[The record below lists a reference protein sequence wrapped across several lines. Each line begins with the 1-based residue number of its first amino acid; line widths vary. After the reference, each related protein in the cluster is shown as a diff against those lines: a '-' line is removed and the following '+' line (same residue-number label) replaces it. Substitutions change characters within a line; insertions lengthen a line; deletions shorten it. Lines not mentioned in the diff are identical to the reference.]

1 MITRL
6 TIENYALI
14 RKLEIDFH
22 SGFNVITGETG
33 AGKSILVGAISL
45 LLGQRADGGVLYD
58 ASQKCIIEGFFAISD
73 LPIQSLFV
81 EYDLDYDIA
90 LIIRREITPQ
100 GKSRA
105 FINDT
110 PVTLNAL
117 KAFAERLIDIHSQHH
132 SLLLNESLFQLSL
145 VDQFA
150 GNSRMIEEYS
160 EHYQSYLAT
169 KKNLEKLKAL
179 EQKAI
184 ADKDYFSF
192 LFEEIAEVNPQSGE
206 EITLDEELNLLTHAE
221 AIKSA
226 LYKVNELLL
235 AKDFSILNQLG
246 EVKNSLTA
254 IHHYYP
260 QSGELLSRIE
270 SCYIELKDIAE
281 ESLSNADDVS
291 TDASQLELVSQR
303 LDMLNK
309 LFLKHRIATADELIV
324 IRDGFDEK
332 LNAIASL
339 DSEISKL
346 TDELKATKHQLE
358 TAAQKLTASRQQ
370 QCEPMSSEIKSVLSQ
385 LGMKDAEISI
395 EVSPK
400 PSYSP
405 NGMDDVQFLF
415 SANRGQ
421 SLKPIDK
428 VASGGEIS
436 RLMLAIKSLI
446 HTRKLIPI
454 AIFDE
459 IDTGVSGD
467 VAAKVGNIL
476 AKMSKNMQVIAISH
490 LPQIAAKADNHFW
503 VYKETR
509 ENSTLS
515 NIKLLSHNER
525 VDEIAQMI
533 SGEQISDAA
542 IATAQNLLNEK

>member
-14 RKLEIDFH
+14 RKLEIDFN

-45 LLGQRADGGVLYD
+45 LFGQRADGGVLFD
-58 ASQKCIIEGFFAISD
+58 VSQKCIIEGFFTIAD
-73 LPIQSLFV
+73 LPIQPLF
-81 EYDLDYDIA
+81 EEFDLDYDLT

-150 GNSRMIEEYS
+150 GNGAILVQYS
-160 EHYQSYLAT
+160 NLYQDYVGL
-169 KKNLEKLKAL
+169 KKALDNLKAE
-179 EQKAI
+179 EQKSI
-184 ADKDYFSF
+184 ADRDYFSF
-192 LFEEIAEVNPQSGE
+192 LFEEIAEVNPQPGE
-206 EITLDEELNLLTHAE
+206 EVVLEEELNLLTHAE

-226 LYKVNELLL
+226 LYRVNDLLL
-235 AKDFSILNQLG
+235 ESDFSILNQLG
-246 EVKNSLTA
+246 EVKNSLSA
-254 IHHYYP
+254 IRSYHP

-270 SCYIELKDIAE
+270 SCHIELKDIAE
-281 ESLSNADDVS
+281 ESLSSAEEVS
-291 TDASQLELVSQR
+291 TDASKLEQVSQR
-303 LDMLNK
+303 LDILNK
-309 LFLKHRIATADELIV
+309 LFLKHRITTADELIV
-324 IRDGFDEK
+324 IKNEFDDK

-339 DSEISKL
+339 DSEISRLAGELSQTEKQLEIATKKL
-346 TDELKATKHQLE
+346 TT
-358 TAAQKLTASRQQ
+358 TRQQ

-385 LGMKDAEISI
+385 LGMKDAEITI
-395 EVSPK
+395 EIAPK
-400 PSYSP
+400 STYSP
-405 NGMDDVQFLF
+405 NGRDDVRFLF

-421 SLKPIDK
+421 TPKSIDK

-476 AKMSKNMQVIAISH
+476 AKMSHNMQIIAITH

-503 VYKETR
+503 VYKETL

-515 NIKLLSHNER
+515 NIKLLSRSER
-525 VDEIAQMI
+525 IDEIAQMI

-542 IATAQNLLNEK
+542 IATAHNLLNEK

>member
-14 RKLEIDFH
+14 RKLEIDFN

-45 LLGQRADGGVLYD
+45 LFGQRADGGVLFD
-58 ASQKCIIEGFFAISD
+58 ASQKCIIEGFFTIAD
-73 LPIQSLFV
+73 LSIQPLFD
-81 EYDLDYDIA
+81 EYDLDYDLA

-150 GNSRMIEEYS
+150 GNSAIMEQYS
-160 EHYQSYLAT
+160 NHYQHYVSLNKTLA
-169 KKNLEKLKAL
+169 NLKTE
-179 EQKAI
+179 EQKAV
-184 ADKDYFSF
+184 ADRDYFSF

-206 EITLDEELNLLTHAE
+206 EVSLEEELNLLTHAE

-226 LYKVNELLL
+226 LYKVNDLLL
-235 AKDFSILNQLG
+235 ESDFSILNQLA
-246 EVKNSLTA
+246 EVKNSLAA

-281 ESLSNADDVS
+281 ESLSSAEEVS
-291 TDASQLELVSQR
+291 TDASKLEQVSQR
-303 LDMLNK
+303 LDILNK
-309 LFLKHRIATADELIV
+309 LFLKHRISTADELIV
-324 IRDGFDEK
+324 IKKEFDLK

-339 DSEISKL
+339 DSEISRVAEELKQTEQQMEISASKL
-346 TDELKATKHQLE
+346 T
-358 TAAQKLTASRQQ
+358 TARQQ
-370 QCEPMSSEIKSVLSQ
+370 QCMPMSYEIKTVLSQ
-385 LGMKDAEISI
+385 LGMKDAEITI
-395 EVSPK
+395 EIAAKSV
-400 PSYSP
+400 YSP
-405 NGMDDVQFLF
+405 NGRDDVRFLF

-421 SLKPIDK
+421 SPKSIDK

-476 AKMSKNMQVIAISH
+476 AKMSHNMQIIAITH

-503 VYKETR
+503 VYKETLG
-509 ENSTLS
+509 NNTLS
-515 NIKLLSHNER
+515 NIKLLSHPER

-533 SGEQISDAA
+533 SGEQISEAA

>member
-14 RKLEIDFH
+14 RKLEIDFN

-45 LLGQRADGGVLYD
+45 LFGQRADGGVLFD
-58 ASQKCIIEGFFAISD
+58 AAQKCIIEGFFTIAD
-73 LPIQSLFV
+73 LPIQPLFD
-81 EYDLDYDIA
+81 EFDLDYDLT

-150 GNSRMIEEYS
+150 GNGAII
-160 EHYQSYLAT
+160 EHYSSHYQHYVGL
-169 KKNLEKLKAL
+169 KKTLDNLKAE
-179 EQKAI
+179 EQKAV
-184 ADKDYFSF
+184 ADRDYYSY
-192 LFEEIAEVNPQSGE
+192 LFEEIAEVNPLSGE
-206 EITLDEELNLLTHAE
+206 EVALEEELNMLTHAE

-226 LYKVNELLL
+226 LYRVNDLLL
-235 AKDFSILNQLG
+235 ESDFSILNQLG
-246 EVKNSLTA
+246 EVKNSLSA
-254 IHHYYP
+254 IRSYHP

-270 SCYIELKDIAE
+270 SCHIELKDIAE
-281 ESLSNADDVS
+281 ESLSSAEEVS
-291 TDASQLELVSQR
+291 TDASKLEQVSQR
-303 LDMLNK
+303 LDILNK
-309 LFLKHRIATADELIV
+309 LFLKHRIANADELIG
-324 IRDGFDEK
+324 IKNEFDQK

-339 DSEISKL
+339 DSEISRVAEELKQTEQQLEISANKL
-346 TDELKATKHQLE
+346 TKT
-358 TAAQKLTASRQQ
+358 RQQ
-370 QCEPMSSEIKSVLSQ
+370 QCVPMSSEIKSVLSQ
-385 LGMKDAEISI
+385 LGMKDAEIII
-395 EVSPK
+395 EVVQKSA
-400 PSYSP
+400 YSTY
-405 NGMDDVQFLF
+405 GRDDVRFLF

-421 SLKPIDK
+421 SPKSIDK

-476 AKMSKNMQVIAISH
+476 AKMSHNMQIIAITH

-503 VYKETR
+503 VYKETLG
-509 ENSTLS
+509 NNTLS
-515 NIKLLSHNER
+515 NIKLLSHPER

-533 SGEQISDAA
+533 SGEQVSEAA

>member
-45 LLGQRADGGVLYD
+45 LFGQRADGGVLYD

-150 GNSRMIEEYS
+150 GNSRMIEGYS
-160 EHYQSYLAT
+160 EHYQSYLTT

-206 EITLDEELNLLTHAE
+206 EVTLDEELNLLTHAE

-235 AKDFSILNQLG
+235 ANDFSILNQLG

-281 ESLSNADDVS
+281 ESFSNADDVS

-346 TDELKATKHQLE
+346 TDELKATEHQLE
-358 TAAQKLTASRQQ
+358 TAAKKLTASRQQ

-421 SLKPIDK
+421 SLKSIDK

-503 VYKETR
+503 VFKETK

-515 NIKLLSHNER
+515 NIKLLSQNER

-542 IATAQNLLNEK
+542 IATAKNLLNEK

>member
-22 SGFNVITGETG
+22 AGFNVITGETG

-45 LLGQRADGGVLYD
+45 LFGQRADSSALYD
-58 ASQKCIIEGFFAISD
+58 ASQKCIIEGFFIISE
-73 LPIQSLFV
+73 LTVQPLFE
-81 EYDLDYDIA
+81 EYDLDYDPT

-117 KAFAERLIDIHSQHH
+117 KAFAERLVDIHSQHH

-150 GNSRMIEEYS
+150 GNSRIIEEYS
-160 EHYQSYLAT
+160 EYYRRYLVA
-169 KKNLEKLKAL
+169 KKNLEKLKAE

-184 ADKDYFSF
+184 ADKDYFTF
-192 LFEEIAEVNPQSGE
+192 LFNEIAEVNPQAGE
-206 EITLDEELNLLTHAE
+206 EVTLEEEFNMLTHAE
-221 AIKSA
+221 LIKSA
-226 LYKVNELLL
+226 LYKINTLLL
-235 AKDFSILNQLG
+235 EDDFSILNQLA
-246 EVKNSLTA
+246 EVKSSLVA
-254 IHHYYP
+254 IRNYYP
-260 QSGELLSRIE
+260 QSEELLSRVE
-270 SCYIELKDIAE
+270 SSYIEIKDLAG
-281 ESLSNADDVS
+281 ESLSDADKVS
-291 TDASQLELVSQR
+291 VDASQLEQVSQR
-303 LDMLNK
+303 LDVLNK
-309 LFLKHRIATADELIV
+309 LFLKHRITTADELIA
-324 IRDGFDEK
+324 IRDEFDEK
-332 LNAIASL
+332 LNAIESL
-339 DSEISKL
+339 GSEISELMEVL
-346 TDELKATKHQLE
+346 TQIERQLTLSAE
-358 TAAQKLTASRQQ
+358 KLTASRQL
-370 QCEPMSSEIKSVLSQ
+370 QCEPMASEIKSVLSQ
-385 LGMKDAEISI
+385 LGMKDAEIAIKISR
-395 EVSPK
+395 K

-405 NGMDDVQFLF
+405 NGVDEILFLF

-421 SLKPIDK
+421 MPKSIDK

-476 AKMSKNMQVIAISH
+476 AKMSKNLQIIVISH
-490 LPQIAAKADNHFW
+490 LPQIAAKADNHFF
-503 VYKETR
+503 VYKETH

-525 VDEIAQMI
+525 VNEIAQMI

-542 IATAQNLLNEK
+542 IATARNLLNEK